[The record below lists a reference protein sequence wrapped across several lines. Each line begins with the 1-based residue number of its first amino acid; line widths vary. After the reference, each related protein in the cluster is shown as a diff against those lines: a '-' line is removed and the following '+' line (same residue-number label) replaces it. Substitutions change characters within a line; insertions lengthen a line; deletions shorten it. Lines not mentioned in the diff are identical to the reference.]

1 MDISTVSIVL
11 RVTFICTIFAF
22 FVFIPLKSRYR
33 YDSMKT
39 AILISSLIGITGLI
53 TILFLTSGGLLSQYS
68 NWGIILWICSA
79 ILIFRLTIKGS
90 YLEILFTV
98 LVVLNLYV
106 NIVAIAKI
114 IVSDMKL
121 GISPDVLFALTT
133 VIIFIAYMPLLWNL
147 FFKLYKKVIEF
158 NIYFSFWKFI
168 WIIPAL
174 TYAVFYVKII
184 NDYWK
189 NPVQSGTGEIMFSV
203 FWSLTT
209 YIFFWVTLKMLI
221 HAYQGIA
228 AIEQMKSVTSQLRMQ
243 EEQYKR
249 LLDYI
254 EKDSR
259 NRHDW
264 RHHLLMISG
273 FAENGE
279 LGRLKEYLKKLM
291 PEYAAGNELILCRNH
306 IVDVILQHYTT
317 IAQSSGISI
326 NTKAD
331 IPERGN
337 IPDTDL
343 CVIFGNLIEN
353 AVEACMVQSEGG
365 RQIEIKV
372 ETKGNQLV
380 IMIRNTYGTEIIRK
394 NGIYYSTKHEGPG
407 IGIQSVEKIVEKY
420 DGIVKVEWNEAYFN
434 VYILLKYL

>member
-22 FVFIPLKSRYR
+22 LVFIPLKSRYR

-39 AILISSLIGITGLI
+39 ALLISSLIGITGLI

-79 ILIFRLTIKGS
+79 IFIFRLTIKGS

-174 TYAVFYVKII
+174 TYAIFYVKII

-209 YIFFWVTLKMLI
+209 YIFFWVTLQMLI

-228 AIEQMKSVTSQLRMQ
+228 AVEQMKSVTSQLRMQ

-291 PEYAAGNELILCRNH
+291 PEYAASNEI
-306 IVDVILQHYTT
+306 
-317 IAQSSGISI
+317 
-326 NTKAD
+326 
-331 IPERGN
+331 
-337 IPDTDL
+337 
-343 CVIFGNLIEN
+343 
-353 AVEACMVQSEGG
+353 G
-365 RQIEIKV
+365 RAHV
-372 ETKGNQLV
+372 
-380 IMIRNTYGTEIIRK
+380 
-394 NGIYYSTKHEGPG
+394 
-407 IGIQSVEKIVEKY
+407 
-420 DGIVKVEWNEAYFN
+420 
-434 VYILLKYL
+434 